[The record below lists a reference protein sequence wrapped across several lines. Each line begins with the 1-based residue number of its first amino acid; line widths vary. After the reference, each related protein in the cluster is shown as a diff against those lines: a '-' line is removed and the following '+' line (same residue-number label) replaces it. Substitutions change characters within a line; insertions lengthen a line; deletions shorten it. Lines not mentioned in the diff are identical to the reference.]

1 MSFSNTLFIFLAV
14 AITLLCSSAYGSEP
28 TSKNALDAQ
37 AYRFQLVINADAT
50 QLNSVLDDELIYTHT
65 TGTTESKNEFLETVQ
80 SQRINYKV
88 IEPIDVA
95 IRLEANIAII
105 TGTVNIEGEVENS
118 GIEFSAKFVEVSRFV
133 EGQWKLVTW
142 QTVRVQK

>member
-1 MSFSNTLFIFLAV
+1 
-14 AITLLCSSAYGSEP
+14 
-28 TSKNALDAQ
+28 
-37 AYRFQLVINADAT
+37 LVINADAT
-50 QLNSVLDDELIYTHT
+50 LLNSVLDDELIYTHT
-65 TGTTESKNEFLETVQ
+65 TGTTESKSEFLETVQ

-118 GIEFSAKFVEVSRFV
+118 GVEFSAKFVEVSRFV